1 MKNFKRFASVVMVV
15 MMMLSMMIPAMA
27 ASITI
32 ISTPTNG
39 TDTQETYKAYKIFD
53 ATISGENVAY
63 TIDNSNPFYN
73 VISNYSVTIGEGDS
87 TTDEKVFELTQVN
100 DTTTY
105 IVKVKVENYDA
116 ELLAEALKAV
126 ITDDTAVAGFVSS
139 STDGKYVIDN
149 LGEGYYLITST
160 LGSKMIIDTLKDETI
175 NTKNTYPS
183 LTKKIVDGDFR
194 VDTITADRG
203 NTITFEISVNI
214 PTTAV
219 GAITVHDILDSS
231 MTLVGLVENTTN
243 VSASNPSCGG
253 CTVDYV
259 ISAETVAD
267 NLGETVTFQY
277 TATLNADAATATAH
291 KNKAW
296 LTYSNFTSAEDE
308 VEVFTYQLDVF
319 KYTGTEENK
328 TGLAGAG
335 FVLMNSDNKYY
346 CNNNGNVTWVEVI
359 NDATEYITSEEND
372 YIVVFAGIK
381 NGEYTLVE
389 KTVPVGYNPAQNASV
404 TINNANKTD
413 DTQITVLN
421 QSGTELPS
429 TGGIGTTIF
438 YCLGGA
444 MVVGAFVLLITKKR
458 MNREM

>member
-1 MKNFKRFASVVMVV
+1 MKNFKRFASVVMVI
-15 MMMLSMMIPAMA
+15 MMMLSMMLPAMA

-32 ISTPTNG
+32 ISSPTNG

-53 ATISGENVAY
+53 ATISGENIAY
-63 TIDNSNPFYN
+63 TIDSTNPFFN
-73 VISNYSVTIGEGDS
+73 TIQNYSVNSDEEGQ
-87 TTDEKVFELTQVN
+87 VFNLVRVN
-100 DTTTY
+100 QTNTY
-105 IVKVKVENYDA
+105 IVNVNNANFDA
-116 ELLAEALKAV
+116 ALLADALKAV
-126 ITDDTAVAGFVSS
+126 ITDDTAVAGSVSS
-139 STDGKYVIDN
+139 STNGNYVINN
-149 LGEGYYLITST
+149 LEEGYYLITST
-160 LGSKMIIDTLKDETI
+160 LGSKMIIDTLRDITI

-183 LTKKIVDGDFR
+183 LTKKIVDGENR

-203 NTITFEISVNI
+203 NTITFEISVEI
-214 PTTAV
+214 PMTAV

-231 MTLVGLVENTTN
+231 MTLGALVENTIG
-243 VSASNPSCGG
+243 VSVSESACEG

-259 ISAETVAD
+259 ISAETVAN
-267 NLGETVTFQY
+267 NLGQTVTFQY
-277 TATLNADAATATAH
+277 TATLNTDATTATAH
-291 KNKAW
+291 KNNAW
-296 LTYSNFTSAEDE
+296 LTYSNFTSVKDE
-308 VEVFTYQLDVF
+308 VTVCTYQLDVF
-319 KYTGTEENK
+319 KYTGTDENK
-328 TGLAGAG
+328 SGLAGAG

-346 CNNNGNVTWVEVI
+346 CNNNGNVTWVEAI
-359 NDATEYITSEEND
+359 NDATEYITSEENG

-381 NGEYTLVE
+381 NGNYTLVE

-404 TINNANKTD
+404 TINNANKTG